1 MFAGRRIVLG
11 VTGGVAAY
19 KAAYLARRLIELGA
33 EVRTVMTPAAEQFIG
48 AATFAA
54 LTGTNPVTDLFG
66 GTDVSP
72 HTTLGSWADL
82 IVVAPTTAA
91 TLSKLAHGESSNA
104 LTATVLATRAPVVV
118 APAMHTEMWEHPA
131 TRENIAIIERFGYT
145 VIPPESGAL
154 AGGDHGVGRLADLE
168 TIVAVV
174 DGILGTGDLEGE
186 VVLVTAGGT
195 RESIDPVR
203 YIGNRS
209 SGKMGNAVAR
219 SAVDRGAQV
228 ILVSAGP
235 APADLGGIQ
244 FVPVESAA
252 DMAEA
257 TWTYAPRCSIAVMT
271 AAVAD
276 FRPKQPSDEKL
287 RRTEGLPDI
296 HLEPTPDVLKGVHE
310 SDPRPY
316 LVGFAAEVGSLD
328 AAVDKA
334 KLKGVDLLVANDIAI
349 EGSGFGSDDNQ
360 VAIVTPSGDV
370 EHLPLMPKADVAT
383 AIWDRV
389 VEARRSAPRP

>member
-19 KAAYLARRLIELGA
+19 KAAYLARRFIELDA

-54 LTGTNPVTDLFG
+54 LTGTDPVTDLFG

-72 HTTLGSWADL
+72 HTTLAAWADL

-131 TRENIAIIERFGYT
+131 TRENVAIIERFGYT

-154 AGGDHGVGRLADLE
+154 AGGDHGVGRLADPE

-219 SAVDRGAQV
+219 SAVDRGARV
-228 ILVSAGP
+228 ILVSAGM
-235 APADLGGIQ
+235 APSDLGGIQ

-257 TWTYAPRCSIAVMT
+257 AWTYAPRCSIAVMT

-276 FRPKQPSDEKL
+276 FRPKQPSDDKL
-287 RRTEGLPDI
+287 RRADGLPDI
-296 HLEPTPDVLKGVHE
+296 DLEPTPDVLKGVHE

-328 AAVDKA
+328 TAVDKA
-334 KLKGVDLLVANDIAI
+334 KRKGVDLLVANDVAI
-349 EGSGFGSDDNQ
+349 EGSGFGSDSNQ
-360 VAIVTPSGDV
+360 VAIVTPLGDV

-389 VEARRSAPRP
+389 VEARRSTPRT

>member
-19 KAAYLARRLIELGA
+19 KAAYLARRFIELGA

-72 HTTLGSWADL
+72 HTTLAAWADL
-82 IVVAPTTAA
+82 IVIAPTTAA

-104 LTATVLATRAPVVV
+104 LTATVLATKAPIVV
-118 APAMHTEMWEHPA
+118 APAMHTEMWGHPA
-131 TRENIAIIERFGYT
+131 TRENVAIIERLGYT

-154 AGGDHGVGRLADLE
+154 AGGDHGVGRLADPE

-174 DGILGTGDLEGE
+174 DGILGTGDLVGE

-219 SAVDRGAQV
+219 SAVDRGARV
-228 ILVSAGP
+228 ILVSAGT
-235 APADLGGIQ
+235 APSDLGGIQ

-257 TWTYAPRCSIAVMT
+257 AWTHAPRCSIAVMA

-276 FRPKQPSDEKL
+276 FRPKQPSDDKL
-287 RRTEGLPDI
+287 RRAEGLPDI
-296 HLEPTPDVLKGVHE
+296 DLEPTPDVLKGVHE

-328 AAVDKA
+328 TAVDKA
-334 KLKGVDLLVANDIAI
+334 RHKGVDLLVANDVAI
-349 EGSGFGSDDNQ
+349 EGSGFGSDNNQ
-360 VAIVTPSGDV
+360 VSIVTPLGDV
-370 EHLPLMPKADVAT
+370 EHLPLMPKAEVAT

-389 VEARRSAPRP
+389 VEARRSTPRP

>member
-19 KAAYLARRLIELGA
+19 KAAYLARRFIEHGA
-33 EVRTVMTPAAEQFIG
+33 EVRTVMTPAAQQFIG

-66 GTDVSP
+66 DTDASP
-72 HTTLGSWADL
+72 HTTLARWADV
-82 IVVAPTTAA
+82 IVIAPTTAS

-104 LTATVLATRAPVVV
+104 LIATVLATRAPVVV

-131 TRENIAIIERFGYT
+131 TRENVTIIEGFGYT
-145 VIPPESGAL
+145 VVQPESGAL
-154 AGGDHGVGRLADLE
+154 AGGDHGMGRLSDPE

-174 DGILGTGDLEGE
+174 DEILGIGDLEGE
-186 VVLVTAGGT
+186 LVLVTAGGT

-219 SAVDRGAQV
+219 SAVDRGARV

-235 APADLGGIQ
+235 APSDLGGIQ
-244 FVPVESAA
+244 FVPVESASE
-252 DMAEA
+252 MAEA
-257 TWTYAPRCSIAVMT
+257 AWSHAPQCSIAVMA

-287 RRTEGLPDI
+287 RRAQGLPDI
-296 HLEPTPDVLKGVHE
+296 DLEPTPDVLKGVHE

-328 AAVDKA
+328 SAVSKA
-334 KLKGVDLLVANDIAI
+334 KHKGVDLLVANDIAA
-349 EGSGFGSDDNQ
+349 EGSGFGSDDNE
-360 VAIVTPSGDV
+360 VAIVTPMGDV

-389 VEARRSAPRP
+389 VEARRSTSRP

>member
-19 KAAYLARRLIELGA
+19 KAAYLARRFIELDA

-72 HTTLGSWADL
+72 HTTLAAWADL

-131 TRENIAIIERFGYT
+131 TRENVAIIERFGYT

-154 AGGDHGVGRLADLE
+154 AGGDHGVGRLADPE
-168 TIVAVV
+168 MIVAVV

-219 SAVDRGAQV
+219 SAVDRGARV
-228 ILVSAGP
+228 ILVSAGT
-235 APADLGGIQ
+235 APSDLGGIQ

-257 TWTYAPRCSIAVMT
+257 AWTHAPQCTIAVMT

-276 FRPKQPSDEKL
+276 FRPKEPRSDKL
-287 RRTEGLPDI
+287 RRAEGLPDI
-296 HLEPTPDVLKGVHE
+296 DLEPTPDVLKGVHE

-328 AAVDKA
+328 TAVDKA
-334 KLKGVDLLVANDIAI
+334 KRKGVDLLVANDVAI
-349 EGSGFGSDDNQ
+349 EGSGFGSDNNQ
-360 VAIVTPSGDV
+360 VAMVTPLGDV

-389 VEARRSAPRP
+389 VEARRSTPRT

>member
-19 KAAYLARRLIELGA
+19 KAAYLARRFIEQGA

-72 HTTLGSWADL
+72 HTTLAAWADV

-118 APAMHTEMWEHPA
+118 APAMHTEMWEHAA
-131 TRENIAIIERFGYT
+131 TRENVATIESFGYT
-145 VIPPESGAL
+145 VIQPESGAL
-154 AGGDHGVGRLADLE
+154 AGGDHGVGRLSDPE

-174 DGILGTGDLEGE
+174 DGILGAGDLEGE

-219 SAVDRGAQV
+219 TAVERGEPV
-228 ILVSAGP
+228 ILVSAGA
-235 APADLGGIQ
+235 APSDLGGIE

-257 TWTYAPRCSIAVMT
+257 AWSYTPGCSIAVMT

-276 FRPKQPSDEKL
+276 FRPAQPSDEKL
-287 RRTEGLPDI
+287 RRAKGLPVID
-296 HLEPTPDVLKGVHE
+296 LEPTPDVLKGVHE

-328 AAVDKA
+328 AAVAKA
-334 KLKGVDLLVANDIAI
+334 KRKGVDLLVANDIAI

-360 VAIVTPSGDV
+360 VAIVTPLGEV
-370 EHLPLMPKADVAT
+370 EHLPLMPKAEVAT
-383 AIWDRV
+383 AIWDKV